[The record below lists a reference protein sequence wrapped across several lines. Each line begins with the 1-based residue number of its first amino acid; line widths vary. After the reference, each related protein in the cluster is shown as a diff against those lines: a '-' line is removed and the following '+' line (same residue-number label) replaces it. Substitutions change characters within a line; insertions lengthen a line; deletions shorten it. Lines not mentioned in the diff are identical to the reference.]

1 MLHNDKLVEIVGVTA
16 DIRSTSLDK
25 DPVLM
30 LYIPYWQR
38 PRLSAALL
46 VRTAMDPRGIASG
59 VRAAIRQV
67 DADVPVGEFKTM
79 QQVMSESVAQRRFQM
94 TLVILFAAAALALAG
109 FGIYGVVSY
118 SVTRRRA
125 EMGIRMALGAGAAGL
140 QQMVLWQAV
149 RPVAAGLAVGVSAC
163 PLIPGMTDR
172 DGELEAVAEAA
183 KNAGAQWF
191 FSNVLFLMPSSAKQF
206 LPFVR
211 EKFPKLAKQYEE
223 WYAKNGYAPD
233 EYRKQMSQRIA
244 KIRQEYGFVSRP
256 WEERTRKTKQPQL
269 SMAWQPAETPL
280 RAAG

>member
-149 RPVAAGLAVGVSAC
+149 RPVAAGLAVGVVAALTAGRVLSSLLFQVSARD
-163 PLIPGMTDR
+163 PLTIG
-172 DGELEAVAEAA
+172 GVALVLLLVSAA
-183 KNAGAQWF
+183 A
-191 FSNVLFLMPSSAKQF
+191 
-206 LPFVR
+206 
-211 EKFPKLAKQYEE
+211 
-223 WYAKNGYAPD
+223 
-233 EYRKQMSQRIA
+233 
-244 KIRQEYGFVSRP
+244 
-256 WEERTRKTKQPQL
+256 
-269 SMAWQPAETPL
+269 AWQPARRATRVDPVTAL
-280 RAAG
+280 RFE